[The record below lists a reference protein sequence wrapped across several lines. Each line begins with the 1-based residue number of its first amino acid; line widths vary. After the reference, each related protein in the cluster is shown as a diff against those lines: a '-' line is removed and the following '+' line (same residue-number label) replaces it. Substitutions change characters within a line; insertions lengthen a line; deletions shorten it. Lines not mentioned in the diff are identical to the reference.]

1 MVLNI
6 FRVVFPS
13 IALLAAVIS
22 LVIDSIKHDRSVI
35 LKDIAIIFASLA
47 LIIANLQYI
56 GQ

>member
-6 FRVVFPS
+6 LRVVFPS
-13 IALLAAVIS
+13 IALLASVVS
-22 LVIDSIKHDRSVI
+22 LVSGIIKHDRSVI
-35 LKDIAIIFASLA
+35 LKDIAIFCLCLS